1 MSQLKVDTITNEAG
15 TGSPSLPNGLTVG
28 GVNYPTSGPLSNR
41 NKIINGAMVIDQR
54 NAGAAVSF
62 PVGTGQEF
70 PVDRW
75 RGQNVNGTSAYSAQ
89 RVSEAPAGFF
99 NSLKVTT
106 TTAAA
111 VTAADSKH
119 FWLPIEGFDVADF
132 GFGTADAK
140 TVTLSF
146 WVRSSVTG
154 NHGGALS
161 SDGAARV
168 YSYLYNIA
176 QANVWEYKT
185 ITVPGDTSGTW
196 LKDNGTGLR
205 VNFNLGSGSD
215 FIVTPNVWGAGPDRG
230 AIGQVSVLATSG
242 ATWQITGVQLEAG
255 TVATP
260 FEHRS
265 FGQELALCQRYFTNW
280 VGDSSGIGFR
290 AIGSGYVSV
299 SDVDVAIV
307 IPLSAAMRTA
317 PTVAFSGT
325 ISLLDGT
332 TNSTVSS
339 VVSSLSASNQSMW
352 LVLRGGTALITG
364 RAVIAYTQNATTSV
378 FSLSAE
384 L

>member
-54 NAGAAVSF
+54 NAGATVTASAAGSYF
-62 PVGTGQEF
+62 A
-70 PVDRW
+70 VDR
-75 RGQNVNGTSAYSAQ
+75 TLFFKDSSATFSLQ
-89 RVSEAPAGFF
+89 RVSVVAPPNFP
-99 NSLKVTT
+99 NSLGIEVL
-106 TTAAA
+106 TAASS
-111 VTAADSKH
+111 TAAQSVVFQH
-119 FWLPIEGFDVADF
+119 NIEGLNTADL
-132 GFGTADAK
+132 GFGTASAQA
-140 TVTLSF
+140 VTLSF

-154 NHGGALS
+154 TYCASFRNVAFNRS
-161 SDGAARV
+161 YVVEYSIAA
-168 YSYLYNIA
+168 
-176 QANVWEYKT
+176 ANTWEFKT
-185 ITVPGDTSGTW
+185 ITIAGDTAGTW
-196 LKDNGTGLR
+196 ATDTSTGLR
-205 VNFNLGSGSD
+205 VSFDLGSGSD
-215 FIVTPNVWGAGPDRG
+215 GNATAGAWTASAATRTTN
-230 AIGQVSVLATSG
+230 QVNWANTAG
-242 ATWQITGVQLEAG
+242 ATFYITGVQLEAG

-299 SDVDVAIV
+299 SNVDAAVV
-307 IPLSAAMRTA
+307 IPLSAAMRATPTA
-317 PTVAFSGT
+317 AFSGT

-339 VVSSLSASNQSMW
+339 VLASYSTSNQSMW

-364 RAVIAYTQNATTSV
+364 RGVIAYTQNAATNV